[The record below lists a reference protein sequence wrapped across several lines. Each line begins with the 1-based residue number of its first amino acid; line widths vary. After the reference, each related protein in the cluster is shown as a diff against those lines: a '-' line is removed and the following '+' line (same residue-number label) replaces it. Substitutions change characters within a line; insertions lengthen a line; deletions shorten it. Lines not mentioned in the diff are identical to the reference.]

1 MRRFWVDGRQTGS
14 YPETGLEEINGDVP
28 EADLNE
34 AALRRTLSRVSEPT
48 VEVI

>member
-1 MRRFWVDGRQTGS
+1 MGRYSTAPRF
-14 YPETGLEEINGDVP
+14 L

-34 AALRRTLSRVSEPT
+34 AALRRTHSRIAEPT